1 MVSRDAR
8 PVLLMPGP
16 MNDTVMD
23 GLRDRFEVLRLWE
36 YADPDAVLQER
47 GADVA
52 AVATAGQR
60 RVDATLMD
68 LLPRLQVVA
77 NFGVGYDTVD
87 AREAGSRG
95 VVVTN
100 TPEVL
105 DDEVADT
112 TMGLLLMTVRE
123 LPQAERYL
131 RAGRWPE
138 EGPYPLTPT
147 TLRGRTLGLVGLGR
161 VGTAIATRA
170 VAFGVPVVYHSR
182 TQRPGTDFAY
192 YPKLLDMA
200 RDVDTLVVAV
210 PGGAATRHL
219 VDADV
224 LEALGPDGVLV
235 NVARGSVVDE
245 RALVAALQSG
255 AIRTAGLD
263 VYEHEPD
270 VPAELMALDNVVLL
284 PHVGSASV
292 ATRAAMGELVV
303 ANLRSWFEDGRALT
317 PVPETTG
324 TARA

>member
-1 MVSRDAR
+1 MTR
-8 PVLLMPGP
+8 PVVLVPGP
-16 MNDTVMD
+16 MNDTVMS
-23 GLRDRFEVLRLWE
+23 GLQERFDVLRLWE
-36 YADPDAVLQER
+36 FDDPDAVLQQR

-52 AVATAGQR
+52 AVATAGAR
-60 RVDATLMD
+60 RVDAALMD
-68 LLPRLQVVA
+68 LLPRLEVVA
-77 NFGVGYDTVD
+77 NFGVGYDMVD
-87 AREAGSRG
+87 AREASARG

-138 EGPYPLTPT
+138 GPYPLTPT
-147 TLRGRTLGLVGLGR
+147 TLRGRTLGMMGLGR
-161 VGTAIATRA
+161 IGTAIAARA

-182 TQRPGTDFAY
+182 TEKPGADYAY

-210 PGGAATRHL
+210 PASPHTRHL

-224 LEALGPDGVLV
+224 LEALGPDGVLI
-235 NVARGSVVDE
+235 NVARGTVVDE
-245 RALVAALQSG
+245 HALIAALRSG
-255 AIRTAGLD
+255 TIRSAGLD

-270 VPAELMALDNVVLL
+270 VPAELMALDNAVLL
-284 PHVGSASV
+284 PHVGSASI
-292 ATRAAMGELVV
+292 ATRAAMGGLVV
-303 ANLRSWFEDGRALT
+303 ANLQSWFEHGRPLT
-317 PVPETTG
+317 PVPESAG
-324 TARA
+324 AGRA